1 MKTKLTDRLIRT
13 RKPPAT
19 GRLIITD
26 TAVPGLS
33 LRINPASSKN
43 PDGLRYWF
51 LRYRPRHQ
59 VQRSTV
65 LGPCPPLGLA
75 EARLRA
81 GEIVN
86 AANKGTD
93 LVAQEERQAE
103 EQRKADARKRT
114 IREVGDEYLAHV
126 EGQLKSYRTI
136 RSRFRNHIY
145 PALGNRLIGEVRRV
159 DIVELLDKVQ
169 HHAGLRHTTNRVGKR

>member
-75 EARLRA
+75 EARLRGP
-81 GEIVN
+81 GEMRRI
-86 AANKGTD
+86 
-93 LVAQEERQAE
+93 LVGGARQ
-103 EQRKADARKRT
+103 RIGPDDGGRPVVLGRT
-114 IREVGDEYLAHV
+114 QPPLPRL
-126 EGQLKSYRTI
+126 
-136 RSRFRNHIY
+136 RSRYRQVLWESIVGGMVMTTITYAVNGKQYVAIFTGEGPIGHPQ
-145 PALGNRLIGEVRRV
+145 PARDG
-159 DIVELLDKVQ
+159 
-169 HHAGLRHTTNRVGKR
+169 ALR